1 MREGGGRE
9 CLCVCVG
16 GGGGGGGGGG
26 VIGKTAQSMQQSVLY
41 LEEGCSH

>member
-9 CLCVCVG
+9 CLCVG

-26 VIGKTAQSMQQSVLY
+26 IGKTAQSMQQSVLY